1 MKGLFTPPCLLLF
14 LLLLLLPVSSATS
27 FWAKEKPNIVL
38 MMVDDLGI
46 GDLGCYGN
54 NTISTPHI
62 DRLAQMGVRL
72 TQHLAAAPL
81 CTPSRAAFLTGRY
94 PVRSGMVGL
103 GRVGAYIFSASS
115 GGLPSNEVTFAK
127 LAKGQGY
134 NTALIGKWHLG
145 LNCERAGDHCHHPAN
160 HGFDLFYG
168 TPMTHLR
175 DCIAGHGSVFA
186 QVWPYVRYV
195 VAASFWTAV
204 LCFACL
210 PAPFGGWRVGLGL
223 LLIGAAAAGLYL
235 VFDHLIGALNCVLMR
250 DQQVVEKPYVS
261 EDLTARMTWEAVD
274 FMERNSGKPFL
285 LFLSFL
291 QVHTALFATPTLR
304 ESGPHG
310 IYGDAVRE
318 VDWAVGFVVD
328 TLERLNLRGKTLVY
342 LTSDQGAHLEEVSDQ
357 GEVHHG
363 SNGVYKAGKSTNWEG
378 GIRVPG
384 ILSLPGLLPRGRVV
398 DQPTSHMDL
407 LPTLTALMG
416 ARLPHDRQLD
426 GHDLMPLLLGRATR
440 SSHEFLFHYCNAHLN
455 AVRWHPPNSDAAW
468 KAFYFTPVFTPPGGE
483 SCTDTLVCL
492 CHAPYVTHHDPPLL
506 YDLSRDPS
514 EATPLTPTTEPRFAV
529 VMAAMAAAVERHLA
543 SLEPADDQMALGH
556 VLWKP
561 WLQPSCPARGGS
573 GGGLFC
579 REERHR
585 VQKATDWSWA
595 K

>member
-14 LLLLLLPVSSATS
+14 LLLLLLLPVSSATS

-54 NTISTPHI
+54 NTIRKVAPGSELRACRGPLPPPRKSRLRPLLRHAHDAPAGLHRGPWLCLRPGVAVRPI
-62 DRLAQMGVRL
+62 RGRRLVLDSRPLLRLPARPVRRLAGGAGTAADRGRHGRPVPRVRPP
-72 TQHLAAAPL
+72 HR
-81 CTPSRAAFLTGRY
+81 RAELRPDAGPAGGREALRQRG
-94 PVRSGMVGL
+94 PDRTHDL
-103 GRVGAYIFSASS
+103 GG
-115 GGLPSNEVTFAK
+115 GGL
-127 LAKGQGY
+127 
-134 NTALIGKWHLG
+134 
-145 LNCERAGDHCHHPAN
+145 
-160 HGFDLFYG
+160 HG
-168 TPMTHLR
+168 
-175 DCIAGHGSVFA
+175 A
-186 QVWPYVRYV
+186 
-195 VAASFWTAV
+195 
-204 LCFACL
+204 
-210 PAPFGGWRVGLGL
+210 
-223 LLIGAAAAGLYL
+223 
-235 VFDHLIGALNCVLMR
+235 
-250 DQQVVEKPYVS
+250 
-261 EDLTARMTWEAVD
+261 
-274 FMERNSGKPFL
+274 
-285 LFLSFL
+285 
-291 QVHTALFATPTLR
+291 VHTALFATPTLR

-328 TLERLNLRGKTLVY
+328 TLERLNLRGNTLVY

-407 LPTLTALMG
+407 LPTLTTLMG
-416 ARLPHDRQLD
+416 APLPHDRQLD

-529 VMAAMAAAVERHLA
+529 IMAAMAAAVERHLA

-585 VQKATDWSWA
+585 VQKATDWSVG
-595 K
+595 